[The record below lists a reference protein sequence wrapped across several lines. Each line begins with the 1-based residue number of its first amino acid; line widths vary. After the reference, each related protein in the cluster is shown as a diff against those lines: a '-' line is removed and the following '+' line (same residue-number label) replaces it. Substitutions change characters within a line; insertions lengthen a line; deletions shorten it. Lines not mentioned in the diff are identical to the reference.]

1 MLVKFV
7 KNIVLT
13 FQMKMV
19 IKINIVLFV
28 LKKKDVI
35 NYEIF
40 VKIVKN

>member
-13 FQMKMV
+13 FQMKME